1 LAKPQFLF
9 DGDVSE
15 ILINLIK
22 VPEMSNRL
30 LIVDD
35 AMIMRLRI
43 REIAIQAGWEVV
55 GEAVNGT
62 QAVAMFRSLKPD
74 LVTMDIVM
82 PTMDGV
88 EALRTIRQEDSSARV
103 CMVSAVN
110 QREKLSECIRL
121 GAIDFIVKPFEKS
134 QLISLFEKQGCV
146 Q

>member
-1 LAKPQFLF
+1 
-9 DGDVSE
+9 
-15 ILINLIK
+15 
-22 VPEMSNRL
+22 MSYKL

-43 REIAIQAGWEVV
+43 REIAVQAGWEVV
-55 GEAVNGT
+55 GEASNGN
-62 QAVAMFRSLKPD
+62 QAIELFRNLKPD

-88 EALRTIRQEDSSARV
+88 EALRTIREETPTARI

-110 QREKLSECIRL
+110 QREKLAECIRL
-121 GAIDFIVKPFEKS
+121 GAIDFIVKPFEKT
-134 QLISLFEKQGCV
+134 QLISLFEKQGRC